1 MMKKNKTLTII
12 LIVILSILV
21 IGLTWLMVNLLAGKI
36 TVNNFRLFSSTS
48 KELVVDETYN
58 LDFNKIDIYSE
69 SGDVYIKESSNN
81 EVKVIVYGEKE
92 KTTVDTINDELIISA
107 KSTFCIGFCFNT
119 NSKIEVYLPE
129 SYQNIIK
136 VDSKY
141 GDIELGNIENAT
153 LEINEECGDVSVVG
167 ANVANINNEYGNIK
181 IGKVNVGNISDS
193 AGNIEIDTIYDAKVE
208 NQYGNIEI
216 KNVLNYLDISNDC
229 GDIEIDN
236 LVLNK
241 DSKITDDLG
250 NIEIGNTN
258 EIYIDAETDL
268 GNVDIKNNYP
278 KSKVTLTIKN
288 NCGDIEIE
296 N

>member
-107 KSTFCIGFCFNT
+107 KSTFCIGLCFNT
-119 NSKIEVYLPE
+119 NSKIEVYLPK

-141 GDIELGNIENAT
+141 GDIELGNFKNAT
-153 LEINEECGDVSVVG
+153 LKINEECGNVSVVG

-181 IGKVNVGNISDS
+181 IGKANVGNISDS
-193 AGNIEIDTIYDAKVE
+193 AGDIEIDTIYDAKVE

-216 KNVLNYLDISNDC
+216 KNVLNYLDINNDC

-278 KSKVTLTIKN
+278 KSEVTLTIKN